1 MFKFCGDTTHD
12 LLALFESA
20 KNVGTQNDEITVSSD
35 RRNTKI
41 ELCGAREVFAE
52 SYIRA
57 MYIILF
63 GLKQF
68 HRRTTVEV
76 TTKQRHML
84 LNVTLQQQIVNRV
97 SHNFSRS
104 FFSRKVLILNFE
116 SNRAKGHEKMNSW
129 H

>member
-52 SYIRA
+52 SYISA

-76 TTKQRHML
+76 TAKQRHML